1 MFRSGWAW
9 SGSHRG
15 RSSSAWDSCV
25 HAEDSHCSRRSRK
38 ACSVRRLR
46 FANGTGPKTPGYQAP
61 RSEPPWTNGAAT
73 VHVLPVLHDR
83 TKVRAG
89 RLICESCRCATQN
102 GDGIG
107 CWPKALAAAD
117 VDSIHARV
125 VMQSRQQHGDRRQ
138 AADGT
143 HTRVAGHRHTGTQ
156 AHRHTHTDGR
166 APTSRGPT
174 SAAAADPSP
183 LCRFALFAAALC
195 RMAVVH
201 TWGIKFL
208 SRTAHGFLA
217 GSTPLSAQCASS
229 APGATPCLGADWQ
242 GTSSF
247 RCATETYEAHP
258 SSATFGSSP

>member
-107 CWPKALAAAD
+107 CWPRALAAAD

-143 HTRVAGHRHTGTQ
+143 HTRVAGHRHTGT
-156 AHRHTHTDGR
+156 HTQMG
-166 APTSRGPT
+166 APRLPAALLLQQRPT
-174 SAAAADPSP
+174 PVPFAGSLCLRRRCAGWP
-183 LCRFALFAAALC
+183 LC
-195 RMAVVH
+195 
-201 TWGIKFL
+201 T
-208 SRTAHGFLA
+208 HG
-217 GSTPLSAQCASS
+217 G
-229 APGATPCLGADWQ
+229 
-242 GTSSF
+242 
-247 RCATETYEAHP
+247 
-258 SSATFGSSP
+258 